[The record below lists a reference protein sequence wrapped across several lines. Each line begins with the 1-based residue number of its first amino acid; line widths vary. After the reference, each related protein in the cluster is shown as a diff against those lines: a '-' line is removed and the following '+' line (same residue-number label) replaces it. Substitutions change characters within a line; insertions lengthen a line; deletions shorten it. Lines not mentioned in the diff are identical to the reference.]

1 MRLVRLVGIFALY
14 AVGLSTSGWSQE
26 APLALTLDQA
36 KSRLLRENLTLLA
49 EQFSIANAE
58 AEAIQARVWN
68 NPNFV
73 WNSDMYSV
81 EKNQFMNYKNQVLI
95 QLEMMVPVTG
105 RFHKAGRVADLQV
118 DVAKAEFANTLR
130 ELLYS
135 FTLEYNALA
144 VAQERSKLYQEVQA
158 LYDQLIVAAELN
170 QKVGALAGSEVLRL
184 QSERLTVEAERM
196 QNAQFIEASEAR
208 LKTLLYVEPKVRLQA
223 LLPSDVPAVL
233 PPLGDLLATMPANR
247 GDYQAAVTAVEMHRK
262 NIALQKALAL
272 GDVKL
277 GYQPHDRGS
286 NYVRPYQGI
295 VVEIPLP
302 TFDRNQGPTTI
313 AENDYRRAQVELV
326 QKENEMQN
334 DLYSLYRQC
343 VEVNR
348 TFAGYSAE
356 RLNAVRTMNKNATE
370 NYLKR
375 HLSLLEY
382 IDLQRIYKQTLTDY
396 LTVKQNQLDAYAS
409 LMYATGQNTKP

>member
-1 MRLVRLVGIFALY
+1 
-14 AVGLSTSGWSQE
+14 
-26 APLALTLDQA
+26 
-36 KSRLLRENLTLLA
+36 
-49 EQFSIANAE
+49 
-58 AEAIQARVWN
+58 
-68 NPNFV
+68 
-73 WNSDMYSV
+73 
-81 EKNQFMNYKNQVLI
+81 
-95 QLEMMVPVTG
+95 
-105 RFHKAGRVADLQV
+105 
-118 DVAKAEFANTLR
+118 
-130 ELLYS
+130 
-135 FTLEYNALA
+135 
-144 VAQERSKLYQEVQA
+144 
-158 LYDQLIVAAELN
+158 
-170 QKVGALAGSEVLRL
+170 
-184 QSERLTVEAERM
+184 
-196 QNAQFIEASEAR
+196 
-208 LKTLLYVEPKVRLQA
+208 
-223 LLPSDVPAVL
+223 
-233 PPLGDLLATMPANR
+233 
-247 GDYQAAVTAVEMHRK
+247 
-262 NIALQKALAL
+262 
-272 GDVKL
+272 
-277 GYQPHDRGS
+277 
-286 NYVRPYQGI
+286 

-302 TFDRNQGPTTI
+302 TFDRNQGPTSI